1 MASTS
6 PDSWYAYFHVRG
18 SFDPDE
24 ITRSL
29 RITPSETGREGDPL
43 PNTSVTRKTSIWG
56 LRSRVEPTD
65 PLDAHVKDV
74 LDQLDANKDAFTKL
88 SHDFGGTMQLV
99 GYFREIEP
107 GVHFDAEIVERI
119 AAYSLAIDCDFYN
132 RR

>member
-1 MASTS
+1 MVSTS
-6 PDSWYAYFHVRG
+6 PDTSYAYFHVRG
-18 SFDPDE
+18 SFDSDE

-29 RITPSETGREGDPL
+29 GITPSETGREGDPL
-43 PNTSVTRKTSIWG
+43 PNTSVARKSSIWG

-65 PLDAHVKDV
+65 PLEVHVRDV
-74 LDQLDANKDAFTKL
+74 LDQLDANKGAFAKL
-88 SHDFGGTMQLV
+88 SQDFDGTMQLV

-107 GVHFDAEIVERI
+107 GVHFDAELVERI